1 MTVTSTSKEYWVPKV
16 KVTLLVDEDKTIKSI
31 VEQLCYIFHRS
42 YEMSKYK
49 ENYPCHKRSNMLLLY
64 KKKHMKRM
72 YSKKRDGS
80 QIRLRHYRIKNG
92 TEFILN
98 YS

>member
-1 MTVTSTSKEYWVPKV
+1 MVSASKEYWVPKV
-16 KVTLLVDEDKTIKSI
+16 KVTLLANVSKSI
-31 VEQLCYIFHRS
+31 KGLIDELCLIFHHS

-49 ENYPCHKRSNMLLLY
+49 ENYPCHKRSKKMLLFE
-64 KKKHMKRM
+64 KKHMRRM
-72 YSKKRDGS
+72 YRKKKNGILMKLSD
-80 QIRLRHYRIKNG
+80 YRIKNG